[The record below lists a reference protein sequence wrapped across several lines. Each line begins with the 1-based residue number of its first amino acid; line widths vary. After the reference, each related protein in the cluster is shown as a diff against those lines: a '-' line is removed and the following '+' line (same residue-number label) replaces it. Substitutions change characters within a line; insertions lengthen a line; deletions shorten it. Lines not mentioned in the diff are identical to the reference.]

1 MPESTISPTRQGLW
15 IWLLAFCISR
25 IWQTLWRMR
34 QVNSGYPGVF
44 VSLETRP
51 KKSSKTMDSGG
62 IWAKIIE
69 NRARICQRL
78 WSPGIDSA
86 ILGIESWAPQ
96 KVYKYGLNPLFTL
109 MWNRTNSY
117 DSIAVFKYLVKSD
130 LVTLSLDERFER
142 LILSSDW
149 RARMQLRRGHR
160 LHSLA
165 GEAIDP
171 PTLHKFENLR

>member
-1 MPESTISPTRQGLW
+1 
-15 IWLLAFCISR
+15 
-25 IWQTLWRMR
+25 
-34 QVNSGYPGVF
+34 
-44 VSLETRP
+44 
-51 KKSSKTMDSGG
+51 
-62 IWAKIIE
+62 
-69 NRARICQRL
+69 
-78 WSPGIDSA
+78 
-86 ILGIESWAPQ
+86 
-96 KVYKYGLNPLFTL
+96 
-109 MWNRTNSY
+109 
-117 DSIAVFKYLVKSD
+117 VKSD